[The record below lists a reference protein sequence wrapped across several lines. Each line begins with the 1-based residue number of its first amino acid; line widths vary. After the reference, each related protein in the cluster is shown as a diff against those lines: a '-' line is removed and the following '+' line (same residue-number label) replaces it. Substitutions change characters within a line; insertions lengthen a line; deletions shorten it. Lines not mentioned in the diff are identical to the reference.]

1 MYDKWWIVQVFL
13 LMVGIQLN
21 GQRISSGFE
30 VRYFSSDPN
39 ANGETDFKGETSV
52 FSTEDRMEFL
62 KYYGK
67 SAAAYFQDENLDT
80 QVVTDQEVDERLS
93 QIKPQPLP
101 KIREKILRSEEHT
114 SELQSRGHLV
124 CR

>member
-30 VRYFSSDPN
+30 VRYFSSDPK

-80 QVVTDQEVDERLS
+80 
-93 QIKPQPLP
+93 
-101 KIREKILRSEEHT
+101 RSEEHT

-124 CR
+124 CRLLLE

>member
-80 QVVTDQEVDERLS
+80 QVVTDQEVDEDRKSTRLNS
-93 QIKPQPLP
+93 SHVAISYAVFCLK
-101 KIREKILRSEEHT
+101 KKKEKSK
-114 SELQSRGHLV
+114 
-124 CR
+124 